1 MAAKDE
7 TYQLSLL
14 IFWLMFCGV
23 VPMRRANSLPL
34 ILYSSRRR
42 RTSLETCILYHL
54 FPGGLLYRPP
64 VREYKINLQISPA
77 GVRDALQIC
86 DRPRRR
92 ARL

>member
-1 MAAKDE
+1 MAARDE

-54 FPGGLLYRPP
+54 FPGGLLIVYRQS
-64 VREYKINLQISPA
+64 RFLCIAYNDLFNLSSCTFPIEI
-77 GVRDALQIC
+77 IC
-86 DRPRRR
+86 
-92 ARL
+92 